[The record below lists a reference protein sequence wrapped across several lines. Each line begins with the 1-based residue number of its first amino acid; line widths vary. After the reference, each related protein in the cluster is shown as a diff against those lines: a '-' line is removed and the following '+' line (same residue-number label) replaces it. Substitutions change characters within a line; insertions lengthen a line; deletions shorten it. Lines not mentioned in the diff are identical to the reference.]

1 MTVRISASGERYDDR
16 FVCRWHPH
24 PDGAIEH
31 GLYWCGLDCPVQ
43 RYLVGR
49 RILAE
54 LASEGLLPSQRHVH
68 DDRWD
73 RLRRW
78 ALRKEPA

>member
-24 PDGAIEH
+24 PDGVIEH

-43 RYLVGR
+43 RYRVAC
-49 RILAE
+49 RIEAE
-54 LASEGLLPSQRHVH
+54 LSAEGRLPSRSHVF

-78 ALRKEPA
+78 ALGKEAA